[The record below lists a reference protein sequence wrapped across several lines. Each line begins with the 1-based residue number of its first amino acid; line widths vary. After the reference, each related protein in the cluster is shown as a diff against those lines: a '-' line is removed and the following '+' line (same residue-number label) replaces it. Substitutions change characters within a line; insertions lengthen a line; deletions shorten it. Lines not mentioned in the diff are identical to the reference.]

1 MVLSS
6 SFFILTF
13 VSSKPI
19 ISKMMEFPYRL
30 EKMIMER
37 IELNRARLTEC
48 RERLGLSKRE
58 AAKRMNMSQ
67 PAYLRYESGERTP
80 SIHVVQTM
88 ADVLSTSVD
97 YLLGNTNDNSPDSF
111 LIRYSDD
118 PILFKIIQN
127 YKNDESTRERLMA
140 YFNKLK

>member
-1 MVLSS
+1 
-6 SFFILTF
+6 
-13 VSSKPI
+13 
-19 ISKMMEFPYRL
+19 MEFSYRL
-30 EKMIMER
+30 EITIMER
-37 IELNRARLTEC
+37 IELNRTRLIEC
-48 RERLGLSKRE
+48 REKLGLSKRG

-127 YKNDESTRERLMA
+127 YKNDESTRNRLLA
-140 YFNKLK
+140 YFDKLK

>member
-1 MVLSS
+1 
-6 SFFILTF
+6 
-13 VSSKPI
+13 
-19 ISKMMEFPYRL
+19 MEFPNRL

-97 YLLGNTNDNSPDSF
+97 YLLGNNDDSSPDSF
-111 LIRYSDD
+111 LIRFSDD
-118 PILFKIIQN
+118 PILFEIIQN
-127 YKNDESTRERLMA
+127 YKKDESTRNRLLA